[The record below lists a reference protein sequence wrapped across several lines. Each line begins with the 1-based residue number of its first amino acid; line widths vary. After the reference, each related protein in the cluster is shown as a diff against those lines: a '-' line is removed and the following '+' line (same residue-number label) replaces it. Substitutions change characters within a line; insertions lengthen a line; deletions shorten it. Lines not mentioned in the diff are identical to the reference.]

1 MGLLHVKSHWT
12 LSPSPLTYYS
22 PPSPPLQPHTPLSG
36 CRSPGE
42 EGGGVTG
49 SKSFPLWIS
58 GLAGRGL
65 PENGCIRAGVGG
77 QDFNS
82 VKEQLVWVSPH
93 FSLPSLSPQIQGD
106 EKFVQRGTSKIK
118 KVYSPKSYPCPALAL
133 ERNAITSA
141 FGLGVIDLKQGSA
154 FCVLVS

>member
-1 MGLLHVKSHWT
+1 MSGNRLCQQRGWEALLTSQLQLAAHLCNMGLLHVKSHWT
-12 LSPSPLTYYS
+12 LSPSLLTYYS
-22 PPSPPLQPHTPLSG
+22 PPSPPLQPCTPLSG
-36 CRSPGE
+36 CWSPGE
-42 EGGGVTG
+42 EEGRVKG

-118 KVYSPKSYPCPALAL
+118 RFTVQSLTL
-133 ERNAITSA
+133 T
-141 FGLGVIDLKQGSA
+141 LL
-154 FCVLVS
+154 